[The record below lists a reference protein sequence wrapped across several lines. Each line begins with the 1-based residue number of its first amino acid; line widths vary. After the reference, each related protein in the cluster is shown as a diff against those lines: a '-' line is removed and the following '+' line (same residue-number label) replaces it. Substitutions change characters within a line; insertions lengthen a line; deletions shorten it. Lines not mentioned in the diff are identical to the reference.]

1 MCKSCGSNVAPLRS
15 FDVMEGI
22 TMQKLYNTGNY
33 KLVRYTGRNF
43 TTTIGSP
50 TGVIVKD
57 GLKNYGRGKTGD
69 ILLVHVEDIKKSPAM
84 FTVLK
89 KDTDGYEEGLRKY
102 DITEVEP
109 KSTKEKAVAKAEAI
123 KPETPVKKE
132 VTVEEPEPVEVTKE
146 VVPEQ
151 DFKKIDPEEFKDTGG
166 RLLSKDEALPLKEFQ
181 DKYGFN
187 HHIQVFAKIRSGE
200 LKSFKDEDDKT
211 FIYHFD

>member
-15 FDVMEGI
+15 FDTMEGM
-22 TMQKLYNTGNY
+22 TMQKLYDSGNY

-69 ILLVHVEDIKKSPAM
+69 ILLVHNDDIKKAPTIFA
-84 FTVLK
+84 VLQK
-89 KDTDGYEEGLRKY
+89 GTEGYEEGIRKY
-102 DITEVEP
+102 ELTEPAP
-109 KSTKEKAVAKAEAI
+109 KVKATAKSEAV
-123 KPETPVKKE
+123 KPEMDSYKQH
-132 VTVEEPEPVEVTKE
+132 E
-146 VVPEQ
+146 VVTEKTVIEHNEVAPEQ
-151 DFKKIDPEEFKDTGG
+151 EFTKIDPEEMKDTGG

-181 DKYGFN
+181 EKYGFS
-187 HHIQVFAKIRSGE
+187 HHIQVMTKVKSGE